1 MRLALTEA
9 IMRLFAFTVIVV
21 SALLNT
27 MVRNVEAV
35 EIAATEARA
44 PVQIADAR

>member
-1 MRLALTEA
+1 
-9 IMRLFAFTVIVV
+9 MRLFAFTVIVV